1 MVSNGD
7 ESDMPKI
14 EYNKLIHSNCRS
26 IINLS
31 VSITQDYSSPFVN
44 SQANLIDA
52 DYNEEK
58 LIVKLSHEEIRKKI
72 LSEIEI

>member
-1 MVSNGD
+1 
-7 ESDMPKI
+7 MPKI
-14 EYNKLIHSNCRS
+14 EYNKLTHSNCRS

-31 VSITQDYSSPFVN
+31 VSITQDYSSPLIN
-44 SQANLIDA
+44 SHAKLIDS

-72 LSEIEI
+72 LSEIEV

>member
-1 MVSNGD
+1 
-7 ESDMPKI
+7 MPKI
-14 EYNKLIHSNCRS
+14 EYNKLTHSYCRS

-31 VSITQDYSSPFVN
+31 VSIAQDYSSPLIN
-44 SQANLIDA
+44 PQAKLIDS